1 MRRLATTIEREEG
14 EALSLE
20 EGQVTIVKRDVS
32 SLKRRLTTIVR
43 EERNIES

>member
-20 EGQVTIVKRDVS
+20 QGQVTIVERDVS
-32 SLKRRLTTIVR
+32 SLKKRLTIIVK